1 MRRSGIVCLLGVL
14 GVLACAA
21 VAHADVPLPTSDP
34 FYAVPS
40 GIGGLPNGTVLASRS
55 ITAYGGPIP
64 LPAHAWEV
72 KYKTLD
78 TQGNAT
84 ATVATVLVPD
94 IPWHG
99 PGARPLVSYQTAE
112 DGVGAKCSPS
122 YALHA
127 GLAAG
132 ATNSEAETSL
142 IATSLLQGWAVVA
155 PDYEGPN
162 SDFLGAA
169 GEAHGVLD
177 GVRAAL
183 HFGPAGFSAATP
195 VALWGYS
202 GGALASSLAA
212 QLQPR
217 YTPELHFK
225 AVVLGG
231 EVGDLNATFNA
242 FNGGLFGGGV
252 IVGVIGLDRSYPSA
266 DLEQYM
272 NAAGRQVLAAN
283 QTDCLTDAVAQYP
296 FFNIDNYEAV
306 PGAIQLP
313 AVQSLLRSVS
323 PLWFGGVPTGPVYDY
338 HAVFDELAPIG
349 PDRALMRQYCADGVR
364 VDHYED
370 YLSEHLILTA
380 TGAPGAIAYLTQR
393 FAGKPAPDN
402 CKSIPASSGF

>member
-14 GVLACAA
+14 GALATGAA
-21 VAHADVPLPTSDP
+21 ARADVPLPTSDP
-34 FYAVPS
+34 FYAVPA
-40 GIGGLPNGTVLASRS
+40 GIAGLPNGTVLASRP
-55 ITAYGGPIP
+55 ITAYAGPVP

-99 PGARPLVSYQTAE
+99 WGPRPLVSYQTAE

-132 ATNSEAETSL
+132 ATTSEAETAL

-177 GVRAAL
+177 GIRAAL
-183 HFGPAGFSAATP
+183 HFAPAGFSASTP

-202 GGALASSLAA
+202 GGAVASSLAA

-217 YTPELHFK
+217 YAPELRFK
-225 AVVLGG
+225 AIVLGG
-231 EVGDLNATFNA
+231 EVGDLNATLNA
-242 FNGGLFGGGV
+242 FSGGVFGGGE
-252 IVGVIGLDRSYPSA
+252 IVGVIGLDRSYPAA

-272 NAAGRQVLAAN
+272 NPAGRQLLAAN
-283 QTDCLTDAVAQYP
+283 QTDCITDAAARYP
-296 FFNIDNYEAV
+296 FFNIDNYEAT

-313 AVQSLLRSVS
+313 AVQSLLRSAS
-323 PLWFGGVPTGPVYDY
+323 PLWFGGVPTAPVYDY

-349 PDRALMRQYCADGVR
+349 PDRALMRQYCAAGVR

-370 YLSEHLILTA
+370 YLSEHLVLA
-380 TGAPGAIAYLTQR
+380 VTGAPGAIGYLTQR
-393 FAGKPAPDN
+393 FAGVQAPDN
-402 CKSIPASSGF
+402 CSSIPVGTP